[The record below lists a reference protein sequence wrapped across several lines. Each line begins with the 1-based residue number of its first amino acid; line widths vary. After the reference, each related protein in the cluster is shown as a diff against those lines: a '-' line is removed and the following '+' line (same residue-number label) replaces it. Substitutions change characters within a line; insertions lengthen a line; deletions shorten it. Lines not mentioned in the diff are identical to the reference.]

1 MKRVYFFEKICCG
14 PSAGQGLL
22 DFIQKR
28 FGEQVE
34 TKAFDLS
41 KAKGMLPIPGSLM
54 MKIQTQGLGCLPAL
68 VVDNVVVAEGRIPNF
83 LEAVELV
90 QTGKSAAAPV
100 AAPAA
105 KTGCC

>member
-28 FGEQVE
+28 FGDQVE

-41 KAKGMLPIPGSLM
+41 KARGMLPIPGSLL

-68 VVDNVVVAEGRIPNF
+68 VVDNVVVSEGRIPNF
-83 LEAVELV
+83 LEAMELV
-90 QTGKSAAAPV
+90 QTGKAAAAP
-100 AAPAA
+100 APAPA
-105 KTGCC
+105 VKSGCC

>member
-28 FGEQVE
+28 FGDQVE

-41 KAKGMLPIPGSLM
+41 KARGMLPIPTNLM
-54 MKIQTQGLGCLPAL
+54 MKIQTTGLGCLPAL

-83 LEAVELV
+83 LEAVEMV
-90 QTGKSAAAPV
+90 QSGQPAATP
-100 AAPAA
+100 APAA
-105 KTGCC
+105 AVKSGCC

>member
-28 FGEQVE
+28 FGDQVE

-41 KAKGMLPIPGSLM
+41 KARGMLPIPGSLL

-68 VVDNVVVAEGRIPNF
+68 VVDNVVVSEGRIPNF

-90 QTGKSAAAPV
+90 QTGKSSAEP
-100 AAPAA
+100 APAA
-105 KTGCC
+105 AVKSGCC

>member
-28 FGEQVE
+28 FGDQVE

-41 KAKGMLPIPGSLM
+41 KARGMLPIPGSLL

-68 VVDNVVVAEGRIPNF
+68 VVDNVVVSEGRIPNF

-90 QTGKSAAAPV
+90 QTGKST
-100 AAPAA
+100 AAPAPA
-105 KTGCC
+105 AAVKSGCC